1 MSISWVITFTN
12 AHCCTVDEY
21 KHLGCQSDKIR
32 RRRDSTWGPLDYEA
46 KTLPLDQQVKL
57 FWHSNMELNL
67 VCIVIWAFI
76 ERIFMIDITF
86 CKSSE
91 IFNSK
96 LFKISQSPVRFDF
109 FPTKYSLMPS
119 YVLNPRMV
127 PLGAPC
133 KTIALKTAFYIGN
146 LTNLWKSVL
155 NLCAKLV
162 FSLCFVAKKS
172 IL

>member
-1 MSISWVITFTN
+1 MSIHSGWIQAFGLSVRQNKVKAGFDLGTFGLWSQNTTFRPTGQ
-12 AHCCTVDEY
+12 ALLC
-21 KHLGCQSDKIR
+21 L
-32 RRRDSTWGPLDYEA
+32 
-46 KTLPLDQQVKL
+46 
-57 FWHSNMELNL
+57 
-67 VCIVIWAFI
+67 VIWAFI
-76 ERIFMIDITF
+76 ERIFIIDITF

-109 FPTKYSLMPS
+109 FPTKYRLMPS
-119 YVLNPRMV
+119 YVLNPKMV

-162 FSLCFVAKKS
+162 FSLCFVAQKC

>member
-1 MSISWVITFTN
+1 MLLSGGG
-12 AHCCTVDEY
+12 TVDEY
-21 KHLGCQSDKIR
+21 KHLGCQSEKIR
-32 RRRDSTWGPLDYEA
+32 CSRQDSTWGPLDYEVE
-46 KTLPLDQQVKL
+46 TLPLNQQIKL
-57 FWHSNMELNL
+57 FYCTNLELSL
-67 VCIVIWAFI
+67 VCLAIWAFI

-109 FPTKYSLMPS
+109 FPIKYRLMPS

-146 LTNLWKSVL
+146 LTNPWQSTL
-155 NLCAKLV
+155 NLCAKLS
-162 FSLCFVAKKS
+162 FSLRFIVQKGTV
-172 IL
+172 

>member
-1 MSISWVITFTN
+1 MHSGWIQAIGLSVRQNKEKAGFDLGTFGLWSQNTTFRPTGQALLELKLGMKCSLSCNMSFYWKNF
-12 AHCCTVDEY
+12 H
-21 KHLGCQSDKIR
+21 G
-32 RRRDSTWGPLDYEA
+32 
-46 KTLPLDQQVKL
+46 
-57 FWHSNMELNL
+57 
-67 VCIVIWAFI
+67 
-76 ERIFMIDITF
+76 ITF

-109 FPTKYSLMPS
+109 FPTKYRLMPS
-119 YVLNPRMV
+119 YVLNPKMV

-162 FSLCFVAKKS
+162 FSLCLIAQKC